1 MDACILF
8 VQSKDGYT
16 RFLRI
21 VWFTLLIGQNP
32 AKGTQPSD
40 RSVGDFS
47 HEEDFDSSMDGG
59 ATPAA
64 GAAGTSA
71 SASMIKDPEIKYICG
86 DCGIVNYLS
95 ARDPIRCRACG
106 YRIMYKARTKRLI
119 QFEAR

>member
-1 MDACILF
+1 MVLM
-8 VQSKDGYT
+8 VTSRRSRWQLEQLRQS
-16 RFLRI
+16 
-21 VWFTLLIGQNP
+21 
-32 AKGTQPSD
+32 
-40 RSVGDFS
+40 
-47 HEEDFDSSMDGG
+47 EERMG

-64 GAAGTSA
+64 GAGNSSA
-71 SASMIKDPEIKYICG
+71 AMIKDPEIKYICG

>member
-1 MDACILF
+1 
-8 VQSKDGYT
+8 
-16 RFLRI
+16 
-21 VWFTLLIGQNP
+21 
-32 AKGTQPSD
+32 
-40 RSVGDFS
+40 
-47 HEEDFDSSMDGG
+47 MDGG

-64 GAAGTSA
+64 TPAGGAEGVSLV
-71 SASMIKDPEIKYICG
+71 KDPEIKYICG

>member
-1 MDACILF
+1 
-8 VQSKDGYT
+8 
-16 RFLRI
+16 
-21 VWFTLLIGQNP
+21 
-32 AKGTQPSD
+32 
-40 RSVGDFS
+40 
-47 HEEDFDSSMDGG
+47 MDGG

-64 GAAGTSA
+64 NAPNREAAA
-71 SASMIKDPEIKYICG
+71 VIKDQEIKYICG

>member
-1 MDACILF
+1 
-8 VQSKDGYT
+8 
-16 RFLRI
+16 
-21 VWFTLLIGQNP
+21 
-32 AKGTQPSD
+32 
-40 RSVGDFS
+40 
-47 HEEDFDSSMDGG
+47 MDGG

>member
-1 MDACILF
+1 
-8 VQSKDGYT
+8 
-16 RFLRI
+16 
-21 VWFTLLIGQNP
+21 
-32 AKGTQPSD
+32 
-40 RSVGDFS
+40 
-47 HEEDFDSSMDGG
+47 MDGG

-71 SASMIKDPEIKYICG
+71 SASAMIKDPEIKYICG

>member
-1 MDACILF
+1 M
-8 VQSKDGYT
+8 
-16 RFLRI
+16 
-21 VWFTLLIGQNP
+21 
-32 AKGTQPSD
+32 
-40 RSVGDFS
+40 RSVGNYQPRK
-47 HEEDFDSSMDGG
+47 HLSMDGG

-64 GAAGTSA
+64 GAGNSSA
-71 SASMIKDPEIKYICG
+71 AMIKDPEIKYICG

>member
-1 MDACILF
+1 
-8 VQSKDGYT
+8 
-16 RFLRI
+16 
-21 VWFTLLIGQNP
+21 
-32 AKGTQPSD
+32 
-40 RSVGDFS
+40 
-47 HEEDFDSSMDGG
+47 MDGG

-64 GAAGTSA
+64 GAPGRENVTVV
-71 SASMIKDPEIKYICG
+71 KDPEIKYICG